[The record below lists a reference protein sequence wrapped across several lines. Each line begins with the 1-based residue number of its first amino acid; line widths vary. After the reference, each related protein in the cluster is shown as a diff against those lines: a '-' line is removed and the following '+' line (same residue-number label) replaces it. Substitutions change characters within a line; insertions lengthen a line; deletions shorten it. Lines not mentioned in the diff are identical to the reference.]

1 MIYISP
7 WDYHK
12 GDSKYTNHSSNVIE
26 EEIIEE
32 AKHRHYKDAYCFSY
46 IQDHSVPLFFFYIS
60 HNAVKFVSKGEV

>member
-12 GDSKYTNHSSNVIE
+12 GDSKYTNHSSNVIK
-26 EEIIEE
+26 EEIIKE
-32 AKHRHYKDAYCFSY
+32 AIYYHYKDAYCFDD
-46 IQDHSVPLFFFYIS
+46 IQDHCVPLFFFYIS

>member
-12 GDSKYTNHSSNVIE
+12 RDSKYTNHPSNVIK
-26 EEIIEE
+26 EEIIKK
-32 AKHRHYKDAYCFSY
+32 AKHRHYKDAYCFNY

-60 HNAVKFVSKGEV
+60 HNTVMFVSKGEV